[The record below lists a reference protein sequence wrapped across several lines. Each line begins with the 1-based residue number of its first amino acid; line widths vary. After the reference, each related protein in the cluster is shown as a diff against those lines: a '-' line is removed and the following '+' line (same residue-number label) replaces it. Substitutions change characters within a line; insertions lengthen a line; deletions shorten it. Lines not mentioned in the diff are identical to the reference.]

1 MANNRKSYIKGI
13 SLVPNAASDNAIIG
27 DLEVLSSKLTFH
39 NGSVND
45 PLVGETVAAT
55 LTNKNL
61 SDSTTSIVDSTDPTI
76 AVKINA
82 AGTTATST
90 TLLSSQTANRT
101 LTLPDATDTLVG
113 RATTDTLTN
122 KSIDGA
128 TNTLTNIPD
137 SALSANIVLVDG
149 VQAITGAKTFGAAGN
164 VGKLII
170 AGTTSGTTILDASA
184 IASGTL
190 TLPAATDTLVAR
202 NTTDT
207 LTNKTLTSPVINTA
221 TADTITGIAAGPLT
235 LTSPTGQDLILQ
247 NDAVTTA
254 TITSTGMTLAAAK
267 LLVLTNNS
275 QTVSLSAS
283 ATASATYTITLPDAA
298 PTASTALVYN
308 GSSFV
313 WSTAGGWSVTDST
326 SLTGGG
332 TVTIST
338 TAGQQAFRVASS
350 SGAVTLSTTPFGA
363 SAPSDGAVIRLI
375 GTSDTNTVQITN
387 TDSAK
392 GCLTNGNPILVKG
405 SVIEFQY
412 TTTDDRYFETFRNF

>member
-113 RATTDTLTN
+113 RDTTDTLTN

-149 VQAITGAKTFGAAGN
+149 VQAITGAKTFGAAGD

-235 LTSPTGQDLILQ
+235 LSSPTGQDLILQ

-283 ATASATYTITLPDAA
+283 ATASATYTITLPAAA

-308 GSSFV
+308 GSAFV
-313 WSTAGGWSVTDST
+313 WSTAGGWIVSSST

-332 TVTIST
+332 TITIST
-338 TAGQQAFRVASS
+338 TAGQQVITVASTGGNVTLAGAAFGGTDPAN
-350 SGAVTLSTTPFGA
+350 GAV
-363 SAPSDGAVIRLI
+363 VRLI
-375 GTSDTNTVQITN
+375 GTSDTNTVSL
-387 TDSAK
+387 TDSDTANGLRLK
-392 GCLTNGNPILVKG
+392 GNCTLTSGDI
-405 SVIEFQY
+405 IEFQY
-412 TTTDDRYFETFRNF
+412 ISASDRFFETFRNF